1 MFFLLDEDPT
11 TCVEKL
17 KEFIKT
23 VLCGNFSVY
32 EVSVILTSILILVK
46 KSSTLENITGLED
59 YIHEIETVL
68 ETYNK
73 KLEEEF
79 N

>member
-1 MFFLLDEDPT
+1 MFFLLDED
-11 TCVEKL
+11 VEKL

-23 VLCGNFSVY
+23 VLCENFSVY